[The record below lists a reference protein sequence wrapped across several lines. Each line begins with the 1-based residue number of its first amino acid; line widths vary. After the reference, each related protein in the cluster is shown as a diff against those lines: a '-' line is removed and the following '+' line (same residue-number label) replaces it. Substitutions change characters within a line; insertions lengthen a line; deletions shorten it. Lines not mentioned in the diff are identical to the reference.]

1 MVVPIRQLSTRIDSG
16 VIDFVKVKRELKML
30 RVNFPIPILVI
41 GISEDEKNIWNT
53 KEVIRGELEHIK
65 ESQVSREIL
74 VK

>member
-1 MVVPIRQLSTRIDSG
+1 
-16 VIDFVKVKRELKML
+16 ML

-53 KEVIRGELEHIK
+53 KEVIRGELEHMK
-65 ESQVSREIL
+65 ESQVSRKIL

>member
-1 MVVPIRQLSTRIDSG
+1 MSTRIDSG

-53 KEVIRGELEHIK
+53 KEVIRGELEHMK
-65 ESQVSREIL
+65 EKSSVKKNFGEIIY
-74 VK
+74 

>member
-1 MVVPIRQLSTRIDSG
+1 MVVPIRQLSTRIDSE
-16 VIDFVKVKRELKML
+16 VIDFVKVKREFKML

-65 ESQVSREIL
+65 ERQVSRKIL